1 MTKSKFTED
10 SYEQALIALFRD
22 ELGYDYIYGPDIER
36 DYRQP
41 CYVDALEQ
49 AIPSINPG
57 LPAEALEEA
66 IRRILNATDGTLVQ
80 SNEAFMRA
88 LQDGLEVPYE
98 HNGEERTAIVNLIDY
113 EHKAKDSK
121 NTFHIANQWR
131 VEGLDA
137 IRCDMIVFV
146 NGLPL
151 VVIELKSPSEEGV
164 TVQDAY
170 LQIRNYQL
178 KAPDLF
184 TYNAFN
190 VISNMFRTYAGT
202 ITADEQRYMEWKSR
216 DGQYEDKDH
225 VNYDTFFHGIF
236 PKDRLPDIIR
246 NFICFDHREGQPAKI
261 LAGYHQYFA
270 VNRALACTYKA
281 MTGNGKIG
289 VFWHTQGSGKSLSM
303 VFLARLLGRHFP
315 ESTIVVVTDRNDL
328 DDQLYGQFSRCA
340 DFLRQM
346 PQQAGS
352 KAELGDMLRDRK
364 AGGIF
369 FTTIQKFEEDT
380 RFLSDRRNIIVMTDE
395 AHRSQY
401 GDTTFDIKTLKT
413 KKGYAK
419 LMREAL
425 PHASFIGFTGT
436 PISDRD
442 RDTKEVFGN
451 YIDIYDMTQSV
462 RDHATLPVYYESRA
476 MKLKLNADILAQLD
490 EEFATLDTIGVTD
503 AQLEKTKH
511 ELSRLEEV
519 LGAPETINSL
529 VDDILDHYT
538 RYRQQ
543 ELTGKVMIVAYNRK
557 IAMSIYNRI
566 LQLQPGWTNKV
577 KVVMTSSNKD
587 DEKWRPIIGND
598 AYRKQLAK
606 EFKDEQSEL
615 KIAIVVDMWLTGFD
629 VPSLST
635 MYMYKP
641 MAGHNLMQAI
651 ARVNRVFPEKEGG
664 LIVDYIGIAQALK
677 RAMQDYSEHDKK
689 NFADPDIAKTALRT
703 YKEKREICHDMLHGF
718 DYSAFP
724 NATDAQKAQ
733 LIKQAVNFL
742 CAVERDPKRK
752 DFIKESALLH
762 NAVTLCRSLLN
773 DDELQFEA
781 FYDAVRVLL
790 VRIDTNGNTS
800 VRAKEIN
807 ERIKNLLSQSVQ
819 SEGIVVLFDEKKRN
833 FSLFDEK
840 FLQDI
845 KNMKEKNLAVEIL
858 KKLLKGVV
866 NGYKHT
872 NVVQSA
878 KFSELLSQA
887 LSMYLKGMLTN
898 EEVINEL
905 IRLAEQIKQAEQQ
918 GNNLGLTNE
927 EKAFYDALTQQDEVR
942 KAYTNEQFIALT
954 KELTET
960 LRRNRTID
968 WNKRESGQAE
978 MRKMVK
984 RLLRKYNYPPEGQ
997 KQALQTVMEQ
1007 CEQWAEEEYESN
1019 DRMNFSTHNSEIHYH
1034 INHVDNLHIGDNV
1047 ENKYNTAE

>member
-1 MTKSKFTED
+1 MTKTKFTED

-22 ELGYDYIYGPDIER
+22 ELGYEYIYGPDITR

-41 CYVDALEQ
+41 CYVNVLEP
-49 AIPSINPG
+49 AIRRINPT
-57 LPAEALEEA
+57 LPAEAIDEA
-66 IRRILNATDGTLVQ
+66 LRRILYASDGTLIQ
-80 SNEAFMRA
+80 SNETFLQY
-88 LQDGLEVPYE
+88 LQDGMEVPYSL
-98 HNGEERTAIVNLIDY
+98 NGEERTDLVQLIDY
-113 EHKAKDSK
+113 DDYTK
-121 NTFHIANQWR
+121 NDFHIANQWR
-131 VEGLDA
+131 VEGHDA
-137 IRCDMIVFV
+137 IRCDMVVFV
-146 NGLPL
+146 NGMPL

-164 TVQDAY
+164 TVHDAY
-170 LQIRNYQL
+170 LQMRNYQL

-190 VISNMFRTYAGT
+190 VISDMFITYAGT
-202 ITADEQRYMEWKSR
+202 ITADEERYMEWKSA
-216 DGQYEDKDH
+216 DGKYEDKKH
-225 VNYDTFFHGIF
+225 VSYDTFFHGIF
-236 PKDRLPDIIR
+236 PKERLLDIIR
-246 NFICFDHREGQPAKI
+246 NFICFDHREGQPVKI

-270 VNRALACTYKA
+270 VNRALERTHTAINS
-281 MTGNGKIG
+281 NGKIG

-303 VFLARLLGRHFP
+303 VFFARLLGRHFS

-328 DDQLYGQFSRCA
+328 DDQLFGQFSRCA
-340 DFLRQM
+340 DFLRQV

-352 KAELGDMLRDRK
+352 KAELGDLLRDRK

-401 GDTTFDIKTLKT
+401 GDTTFDVKSLRT

-425 PHASFIGFTGT
+425 PNASFIGFTGT
-436 PISDRD
+436 PVSDRD
-442 RDTKEVFGN
+442 RDTQEVFGS

-462 RDHATLPVYYESRA
+462 QDGATLPVYYESRA
-476 MKLKLNADILAQLD
+476 MRLKLDANVLEQLD
-490 EEFATLDTIGVTD
+490 TEFANLDTLGVTD

-511 ELSRLEEV
+511 RLSSLEEI
-519 LGAPETINSL
+519 LCAPQTINSL
-529 VDDILDHYT
+529 VEDILHHYT
-538 RYRQQ
+538 TYRAQ
-543 ELTGKVMIVAYNRK
+543 ELTGKVMIVAYNRR
-557 IAMSIYNRI
+557 IAMSIYHRI
-566 LQLQPGWTNKV
+566 MELQPDWNKKV
-577 KVVMTSSNKD
+577 KVVMTSNNQD
-587 DEKWRPIIGND
+587 PEEWRPIIGND

-606 EFKDEQSEL
+606 EFKDENSEL

-641 MAGHNLMQAI
+641 MSGHNLMQAI
-651 ARVNRVFPEKEGG
+651 ARVNRVFPEKQGG

-677 RAMQDYSEHDKK
+677 RAMLEYTDRDKK
-689 NFADPDIAKTALRT
+689 QFGDPDIAKTAMRT
-703 YKEKREICHDMLHGF
+703 YQEKKEICEDLLHGF
-718 DYSAFP
+718 NYTAFP
-724 NATDAQKAQ
+724 QSADAQKAV
-733 LIKQAVNFL
+733 LIKGAVNFL
-742 CAVERDPKRK
+742 CEPVRDAKRK
-752 DFIKESALLH
+752 AFIKESALLH
-762 NAVTLCRSLLN
+762 NAVTLCRSLLSE
-773 DDELQFEA
+773 DDLQFVA

-790 VRIDTNGNTS
+790 MRFEAGDTS

-807 ERIKNLLSQSVQ
+807 ERIKELLSQSVQ
-819 SEGIVVLFDEKKRN
+819 SEGIVVLFDEKKKRD

-840 FLQDI
+840 FLEEL

-866 NGYKHT
+866 SGYKHT

-878 KFSELLSQA
+878 KFSELLSNA

-905 IRLAEQIKQAEQQ
+905 IRIALKFKDEQEQ
-918 GNNLGLTNE
+918 GNDLGLTDE
-927 EKAFYDALTQQDEVR
+927 EKAFYDALTQQEKVR
-942 KAYTNEQFIALT
+942 EAYTNEQFIALT

-968 WNKRESGQAE
+968 WNKRESAQAD
-978 MRKMVK
+978 MRRLVK

-997 KQALQTVMEQ
+997 EKALETVMAQ
-1007 CEQWAEEEYESN
+1007 CVLWSDEEYETPLIVN
-1019 DRMNFSTHNSEIHYH
+1019 QI
-1034 INHVDNLHIGDNV
+1034 V
-1047 ENKYNTAE
+1047 ENHIHIDTFNNYQDDHSQNINIEK

>member
-1 MTKSKFTED
+1 MSKAKYTED

-22 ELGYDYIYGPDIER
+22 ELGYDYIYGPDITR

-41 CYVDALEQ
+41 CYVDMIEP
-49 AIPSINPG
+49 AIRRINPT
-57 LPAEALEEA
+57 LPAEAIDEA
-66 IRRILNATDGTLVQ
+66 VRRILYVTDGTLLQ
-80 SNEAFMRA
+80 ANETFLQY
-88 LQDGLEVPYE
+88 LQDGMEVPFM
-98 HNGEERTAIVNLIDY
+98 HDGEERTELVQLIDY
-113 EHKAKDSK
+113 DHYTN

-137 IRCDMIVFV
+137 IRCDMVVFI
-146 NGLPL
+146 NGMPL

-164 TVQDAY
+164 SVHDAY
-170 LQIRNYQL
+170 LQMKNYQL

-190 VISNMFRTYAGT
+190 VISDFSYTYAGT
-202 ITADEQRYMEWKSR
+202 LTADEERYMEWKSV
-216 DGQYEDKDH
+216 DGKYIDQKH
-225 VNYDTFFHGIF
+225 VSYDTFFHGIF
-236 PKDRLPDIIR
+236 PKERLLDIIH

-270 VNRALACTYKA
+270 VNRALGCTYKA
-281 MTGNGKIG
+281 VEGNGKIG

-303 VFLARLLGRHFP
+303 VFLARLLGRHFS

-328 DDQLYGQFSRCA
+328 DDQLFGQFSRCA
-340 DFLRQM
+340 QFLRQM

-352 KAELGDMLRDRK
+352 KAELGDLLRDRK

-369 FTTIQKFEEDT
+369 FTTIQKFEDQSTDWSELGHSGP
-380 RFLSDRRNIIVMTDE
+380 FLSDRRNIIVMTDE

-401 GDTTFDIKTLKT
+401 GDVHYDFDAKRT

-425 PHASFIGFTGT
+425 PNASFIGFTGT
-436 PISDRD
+436 PVSDRD
-442 RDTKEVFGN
+442 RDTQEVFGN

-462 RDHATLPVYYESRA
+462 LDGATLPVYYESRA
-476 MKLKLNADILAQLD
+476 MRLKLNADILEQLD
-490 EEFATLDTIGVTD
+490 AEFTNLDTAGVTD
-503 AQLEKTKH
+503 DQLEKTKH

-529 VDDILDHYT
+529 VDDILHHYT
-538 RYRQQ
+538 SYREQ
-543 ELTGKVMIVAYNRK
+543 ELTGKVMIVAYNRR
-557 IAMSIYNRI
+557 IAMSIYQRI
-566 LQLQPGWTNKV
+566 LQLKPDWTNKV

-587 DEKWRPIIGND
+587 EADWRPIIGND

-606 EFKDEQSEL
+606 EFKDENSEL

-651 ARVNRVFPEKEGG
+651 ARVNRVFPEKQGG

-677 RAMQDYSEHDKK
+677 RAMQEYTDRDKK
-689 NFADPDIAKTALRT
+689 QFGDPNIAKTALRT
-703 YKEKREICHDMLHGF
+703 YQEKKEICEDMLHGF

-724 NATDAQKAQ
+724 QSTDAQKAV
-733 LIKQAVNFL
+733 LIKEAVNFL
-742 CAVERDPKRK
+742 CEVSRDAKRK
-752 DFIKESALLH
+752 AYLQESALLH
-762 NAVTLCRSLLN
+762 NAVTLCRSLLSE
-773 DDELQFEA
+773 DELQFVA

-790 VRIDTNGNTS
+790 LRFEVGTTS
-800 VRAKEIN
+800 VKAKEIN
-807 ERIKNLLSQSVQ
+807 ERIKNLLAQSVQ
-819 SEGIVVLFDEKKRN
+819 SEGIVVLFDEKKRD

-840 FLQDI
+840 FLNDLRR
-845 KNMKEKNLAVEIL
+845 MKEKNLAVEIL

-866 NGYKHT
+866 AGFKHT

-887 LSMYLKGMLTN
+887 LSSYLKGMLTN

-905 IRLAEQIKQAEQQ
+905 IKIALQIKSAQEQ
-918 GNNLGLTNE
+918 GNELGLTDE
-927 EKAFYDALTQQDEVR
+927 EKAFYDALTQQEMVR
-942 KAYTNEQFIALT
+942 RAYSNEQFIALT

-960 LRRNRTID
+960 LRKNRTID
-968 WNKRESGQAE
+968 WNKKESARAS
-978 MRKMVK
+978 MRTLVK
-984 RLLRKYNYPPEGQ
+984 RLLRKYNYPPEGRET
-997 KQALQTVMEQ
+997 ALETVIAQ
-1007 CEQWAEEEYESN
+1007 CEQWADEEYESPLIVN
-1019 DRMNFSTHNSEIHYH
+1019 QF
-1034 INHVDNLHIGDNV
+1034 V
-1047 ENKYNTAE
+1047 ENHIHIDHYNDNSTTYNIKK

>member
-22 ELGYDYIYGPDIER
+22 ELGYDYIYGPNIER

-41 CYVDALEQ
+41 CYVDALAP
-49 AIPSINPG
+49 AIRRLNPS
-57 LPAEALEEA
+57 LPTEAIDEA
-66 IRRILNATDGTLVQ
+66 IRSILFATDTTLIQ
-80 SNEAFMRA
+80 SNETFM
-88 LQDGLEVPYE
+88 QHMQNGLEVSFM
-98 HNGEERTAIVNLIDY
+98 HNGEERTELVQLIDY
-113 EHKAKDSK
+113 TDHS
-121 NTFHIANQWR
+121 NNSFHIANQWR
-131 VEGLDA
+131 VEGHDV
-137 IRCDMIVFV
+137 IRCDMVVFV

-151 VVIELKSPSEEGV
+151 VVVELKSPSEEGV
-164 TVQDAY
+164 TVHDAY

-190 VISNMFRTYAGT
+190 VISDMIQTYAGT
-202 ITADEQRYMEWKSR
+202 ITADEERYMEWKSV
-216 DGQYEDKDH
+216 DGKYEDKEH
-225 VNYDTFFHGIF
+225 VNYDTFFKGIF
-236 PKDRLPDIIR
+236 PKQRLLDIVQ
-246 NFICFDHREGQPAKI
+246 NYICFDHREGQPAKI

-270 VNRALACTYKA
+270 VNRALERTYQA
-281 MTGNGKIG
+281 VNSNGKIG

-303 VFLARLLGRHFP
+303 VFLARLVGRHFP

-328 DDQLYGQFSRCA
+328 DDQLFGQFSRCA
-340 DFLRQM
+340 EFLRQM

-352 KAELGDMLRDRK
+352 KMELSELLRDRK

-401 GDTTFDIKTLKT
+401 GDVHYDIKAERT
-413 KKGYAK
+413 KKGFAR

-425 PHASFIGFTGT
+425 PNASFIGFTGT
-436 PISDRD
+436 PVSDRD
-442 RDTKEVFGN
+442 RDTQEVFGD

-462 RDHATLPVYYESRA
+462 RDGATLPVYYESRA
-476 MKLKLNADILAQLD
+476 MRLKLDANVLEQLD
-490 EEFATLDTIGVTD
+490 EEFANLDTLGVTD

-519 LGAPETINSL
+519 LGATETINSL
-529 VDDILDHYT
+529 VDDILLHYT
-538 RYRQQ
+538 TYRQQ

-587 DEKWRPIIGND
+587 DETWRPIIGND

-606 EFKDEQSEL
+606 EFKDENSEL

-641 MAGHNLMQAI
+641 MSGHNLMQAI

-677 RAMQDYSEHDKK
+677 RAMQEYTDRDKK
-689 NFADPDIAKTALRT
+689 QFGDPDIAKTALLT
-703 YKEKREICHDMLHGF
+703 YREKREICEDMLHGF

-724 NATDAQKAQ
+724 QSTDAQKAT
-733 LIKQAVNFL
+733 LIKDAVNFIL
-742 CAVERDPKRK
+742 MPGRDPKRK
-752 DFIKESALLH
+752 AFLEASALLH
-762 NAVTLCRSLLN
+762 NAVTLCRSLLTH
-773 DDELQFEA
+773 DELEFVA
-781 FYDAVRVLL
+781 FYDAVRVVLI
-790 VRIDTNGNTS
+790 RIETSGTS

-819 SEGIVVLFDEKKRN
+819 SEGIVVLFDEKKRD

-840 FLQDI
+840 FLQEI

-866 NGYKHT
+866 NGFKHT

-905 IRLAEQIKQAEQQ
+905 IRLAMEIKNAEEQ
-918 GNNLGLTNE
+918 GNELGLSKE
-927 EKAFYDALTQQDEVR
+927 EKAFYDALTQQDSVR
-942 KAYTNEQFIALT
+942 KAYSNDQFIALT

-968 WNKRESGQAE
+968 WNKKESGQAE
-978 MRKMVK
+978 MRKLVK
-984 RLLRKYNYPPEGQ
+984 RLLRKYHYPPEGQ
-997 KQALQTVMEQ
+997 EQALQTVMAQ
-1007 CEQWAEEEYESN
+1007 CEQWAEEEYESPIN
-1019 DRMNFSTHNSEIHYH
+1019 VSINYH
-1034 INHVDNLHIGDNV
+1034 IDHV
-1047 ENKYNTAE
+1047 ENFNEQNITINSQR

>member
-1 MTKSKFTED
+1 MTKTKFTED

-22 ELGYDYIYGPDIER
+22 ELDYDYIYGPDIER

-41 CYVDALEQ
+41 CYVDALEP
-49 AIPSINPG
+49 ALRRLNPN
-57 LPAEALEEA
+57 LPDAVIEEA
-66 IRRILNATDGTLVQ
+66 TKRVLYATDSTLIQ

-88 LQDGLEVPYE
+88 LQDGLEVPYM
-98 HNGEERTAIVNLIDY
+98 HDGEERTAIVNLIDY
-113 EHKAKDSK
+113 EHKGKDNK
-121 NTFHIANQWR
+121 NAFHIANQWR

-137 IRCDMIVFV
+137 IRCDMVVFI
-146 NGLPL
+146 NGMPL

-164 TVQDAY
+164 SVSDAY

-190 VISNMFRTYAGT
+190 VISDMFTTLAGT
-202 ITADEQRYMEWKSR
+202 ITANEERYMEWKSV
-216 DGQYEDKDH
+216 DGKYEDKEH

-236 PKDRLPDIIR
+236 PKDRLLDILR

-270 VNRALACTYKA
+270 VNNALTCTHRAIK
-281 MTGNGKIG
+281 GDGKIG

-303 VFLARLLGRHFP
+303 VFFAHLLTHHFQ

-340 DFLRQM
+340 DFLRQK
-346 PQQAGS
+346 PIQATS
-352 KAELGDMLRDRK
+352 KAELGDLLRDRK

-401 GDTTFDIKTLKT
+401 GDVSYDVLKART

-425 PHASFIGFTGT
+425 PNASFIGFTGT

-442 RDTKEVFGN
+442 RDTQEVFGD

-476 MKLKLNADILAQLD
+476 MKLKLNPEILEQLD
-490 EEFATLDTIGVTD
+490 EEFDTLDSLGITD
-503 AQLEKTKH
+503 MQLEKTKH
-511 ELSRLEEV
+511 KLSRLEEV

-529 VDDILDHYT
+529 VDDILLHYT
-538 RYRQQ
+538 KYRQD

-557 IAMSIYNRI
+557 IAMDIYRRI
-566 LQLQPGWTNKV
+566 LALQPTWTEKV
-577 KVVMTSSNKD
+577 KVVMTSNNQD
-587 DEKWRPIIGND
+587 PEEWRSVIGNE
-598 AYRKQLAK
+598 AYRKQLAT
-606 EFKDEQSEL
+606 EFKDEKSPL

-677 RAMQDYSEHDKK
+677 RAMKEYTDRDKK
-689 NFADPDIAKTALRT
+689 KFGDPDIAKTALTT
-703 YKEKREICHDMLHGF
+703 YREKDEICHDLFFGF
-718 DYSAFP
+718 DFSQYPS
-724 NATDAQKAQ
+724 ATDAEKGQI
-733 LIKQAVNFL
+733 IKSAANFL
-742 CAVERDPKRK
+742 LATDKEAKRK
-752 DFIKESALLH
+752 TFIQESALLH
-762 NAVTLCRSLLN
+762 NAVTLCRSLLS
-773 DDELQFEA
+773 DEQLQIVA

-790 VRIDTNGNTS
+790 MRFETS
-800 VRAKEIN
+800 RNAVKAKEVN
-807 ERIKNLLSQSVQ
+807 ERIRNLLAQSVQ
-819 SEGIVVLFDEKKRN
+819 SEGIVVLFDDKNRD
-833 FSLFDEK
+833 FSLFDDT
-840 FLQDI
+840 FLEEI
-845 KNMKEKNLAVEIL
+845 RRMKEKNLAVEIL
-858 KKLLKGVV
+858 KKLLKGVI
-866 NGYKHT
+866 NGYKQT

-887 LSMYLKGMLTN
+887 LSLYLKGMLTN
-898 EEVINEL
+898 EEVISEL
-905 IRLAEQIKQAEQQ
+905 IRLAHQIKEAEQQ
-918 GNNLGLTNE
+918 GNDLGLTAE
-927 EKAFYDALTQQDEVR
+927 EKAFYDALTQQEAVR
-942 KAYTNEQFIALT
+942 QAYSDEQFIALT
-954 KELTET
+954 KELTDK
-960 LRRNRTID
+960 LRKNRTID
-968 WNKRESGQAE
+968 WNKRESAQAG

-984 RLLRKYNYPPEGQ
+984 HLLRQYDYPPEGQ
-997 KQALQTVMEQ
+997 KQALEIVMQQ
-1007 CEQWAEEEYESN
+1007 CEQWAEQEYN
-1019 DRMNFSTHNSEIHYH
+1019 KPVIVNHYH
-1034 INHVDNLHIGDNV
+1034 IDHVDTINYNDNSQTLKI
-1047 ENKYNTAE
+1047 E

>member
-1 MTKSKFTED
+1 MSKSKFTED

-22 ELGYDYIYGPDIER
+22 ELGYEYIYGPQIER

-41 CYVDALEQ
+41 CYVDALCP
-49 AIPSINPG
+49 AIRRLNPT
-57 LPAEALEEA
+57 LPTEAIDEA
-66 IRRILNATDGTLVQ
+66 IRSILFATDATLIQ
-80 SNEAFMRA
+80 SNETFMQH
-88 LQDGLEVPYE
+88 LQNGLEVSFM
-98 HNGEERTAIVNLIDY
+98 HNGEERTELVQLIDY
-113 EHKAKDSK
+113 TDHS
-121 NTFHIANQWR
+121 NNSFHIANQWR
-131 VEGLDA
+131 VEGHDV

-151 VVIELKSPSEEGV
+151 VVVELKSPSEEGV
-164 TVQDAY
+164 TVHDAY

-190 VISNMFRTYAGT
+190 VISDMIQTYAGT
-202 ITADEQRYMEWKSR
+202 ITADEERYMEWKSV
-216 DGQYEDKDH
+216 DGKYEDKEH
-225 VNYDTFFHGIF
+225 VNYDTFFKGIF
-236 PKDRLPDIIR
+236 PRQRLLDILQ
-246 NFICFDHREGQPAKI
+246 NYICFDHREGQPAKI

-270 VNRALACTYKA
+270 VNRALERTYQA
-281 MTGNGKIG
+281 VNSNGKIG

-303 VFLARLLGRHFP
+303 VFLARLVGRHFP

-328 DDQLYGQFSRCA
+328 DDQLFGQFSRCA
-340 DFLRQM
+340 EFLRQM

-352 KAELGDMLRDRK
+352 KTELSELLRDRK

-401 GDTTFDIKTLKT
+401 GDVHYDIKAERT
-413 KKGYAK
+413 KKGFAR

-425 PHASFIGFTGT
+425 PNASFIGFTGT
-436 PISDRD
+436 PVSDRD
-442 RDTKEVFGN
+442 RDTQEVFGD

-462 RDHATLPVYYESRA
+462 RDGATLPVYYESRA
-476 MKLKLNADILAQLD
+476 MRLKLDANILEQLD
-490 EEFATLDTIGVTD
+490 EEFANLDTLGVTD

-519 LGAPETINSL
+519 LGATETINSL
-529 VDDILDHYT
+529 VDDILLHYT
-538 RYRQQ
+538 TYRQQ

-566 LQLQPGWTNKV
+566 LQLKPDWTNKV
-577 KVVMTSSNKD
+577 KVVMTSNNKD
-587 DEKWRPIIGND
+587 DEKWRPVIGND

-606 EFKDEQSEL
+606 EFKDENSEL

-641 MAGHNLMQAI
+641 MSGHNLMQAI

-677 RAMQDYSEHDKK
+677 RAMQEYTDRDKK
-689 NFADPDIAKTALRT
+689 QFGDPDIAKTALLT
-703 YKEKREICHDMLHGF
+703 YKEKREICEDMLHGF

-724 NATDAQKAQ
+724 QSTDAQKAI
-733 LIKQAVNFL
+733 LIKEAVNFL
-742 CAVERDPKRK
+742 LKPERDPKRK
-752 DFIKESALLH
+752 AFLKESALLH
-762 NAVTLCRSLLN
+762 NAVTLCRSLLSH
-773 DDELQFEA
+773 DELEFVA
-781 FYDAVRVLL
+781 FYDAVRVVLM
-790 VRIDTNGNTS
+790 RIETSGTS

-819 SEGIVVLFDEKKRN
+819 SEGIVVLFDEKKRD

-840 FLQDI
+840 FLQEI

-866 NGYKHT
+866 NGFKHT

-905 IRLAEQIKQAEQQ
+905 IRLAIEIKNAEEQ
-918 GNNLGLTNE
+918 GNELGLSKE
-927 EKAFYDALTQQDEVR
+927 EKAFYDALTQQDSVR
-942 KAYTNEQFIALT
+942 KAYSNDQFIALT

-968 WNKRESGQAE
+968 WNKKESGQAE
-978 MRKMVK
+978 MRKLVK
-984 RLLRKYNYPPEGQ
+984 RLLRKYHYPPEGQ
-997 KQALQTVMEQ
+997 EQALQTVMAQ
-1007 CEQWAEEEYESN
+1007 CEQWAEEEYETP
-1019 DRMNFSTHNSEIHYH
+1019 MNVSINYH
-1034 INHVDNLHIGDNV
+1034 IDHV
-1047 ENKYNTAE
+1047 ENFNEQNITINTQR

>member
-1 MTKSKFTED
+1 MTNIKFTED

-22 ELGYDYIYGPDIER
+22 DLDYDYIYGPDIVR

-41 CYVDALEQ
+41 CFVEVLEN
-49 AIPSINPG
+49 AIYRINPT
-57 LPAEALEEA
+57 LPKEALEEA
-66 IRRILNATDGTLVQ
+66 IRRVLYATDGTLIQ
-80 SNEAFMRA
+80 SNETFLQH
-88 LQDGLEVPYE
+88 LQDGMEVPFL
-98 HNGEERTAIVNLIDY
+98 HDGEERTELVQLIDY
-113 EHKAKDSK
+113 D
-121 NTFHIANQWR
+121 NYTNNDFHIANQWR

-137 IRCDMIVFV
+137 IRCDMVVFI
-146 NGLPL
+146 NGMPL

-164 TVQDAY
+164 SVHDAY
-170 LQIRNYQL
+170 LQMKNYQL

-190 VISNMFRTYAGT
+190 VISDMYLTYAGT
-202 ITADEQRYMEWKSR
+202 ITADEERYMEWKSV
-216 DGQYEDKDH
+216 DGKYEDKKH
-225 VNYDTFFHGIF
+225 VSYDTFFHGIF
-236 PKDRLPDIIR
+236 PKERLLDIIR
-246 NFICFDHREGQPAKI
+246 NFICFDHREGQAAKI

-270 VNRALACTYKA
+270 VNRALGCTYKA
-281 MTGNGKIG
+281 VEGNGKIG

-303 VFLARLLGRHFP
+303 VFFARLLGRHFS

-328 DDQLYGQFSRCA
+328 DDQLFGQFSRCA
-340 DFLRQM
+340 QFLRQM

-352 KAELGDMLRDRK
+352 KAELGDLLRDRK

-401 GDTTFDIKTLKT
+401 GDVHYDFEAKRT

-425 PHASFIGFTGT
+425 PNASFIGFTGT
-436 PISDRD
+436 PVSDRD
-442 RDTKEVFGN
+442 RDTQEVFGN

-462 RDHATLPVYYESRA
+462 RDGATLPVYYESRA
-476 MKLKLNADILAQLD
+476 MRLKLNADILEQLD
-490 EEFATLDTIGVTD
+490 AEFSNLDTAGVTD

-529 VDDILDHYT
+529 VDDILLHYT
-538 RYRQQ
+538 SYREQ

-557 IAMSIYNRI
+557 IAMSIYQRI
-566 LQLQPGWTNKV
+566 LDLHPNWLNKV

-587 DEKWRPIIGND
+587 DAEWRPIIGND

-606 EFKDEQSEL
+606 EFKDENSEL

-651 ARVNRVFPEKEGG
+651 ARVNRVFPEKQGG

-677 RAMQDYSEHDKK
+677 RAMQEYTDRDKK
-689 NFADPDIAKTALRT
+689 QFGDPNIAKTALRT
-703 YKEKREICHDMLHGF
+703 HQEKKEICEDMLHGF

-724 NATDAQKAQ
+724 YSTDAQKAV
-733 LIKQAVNFL
+733 LIKEAVNFL
-742 CAVERDPKRK
+742 CEVSREPKRK
-752 DFIKESALLH
+752 AFIQESALLH
-762 NAVTLCRSLLN
+762 NAVTLCRSLLSEN
-773 DDELQFEA
+773 ELQFVA

-790 VRIDTNGNTS
+790 QRFEMGTTS
-800 VRAKEIN
+800 VKAKEIN

-819 SEGIVVLFDEKKRN
+819 SEGIVVLFDEKKRD

-840 FLQDI
+840 FLNDLR
-845 KNMKEKNLAVEIL
+845 NMKEKNLAVEIL

-866 NGYKHT
+866 AGYKHT

-905 IRLAEQIKQAEQQ
+905 INIALQMKSAQEQ
-918 GNNLGLTNE
+918 GNDLGLTDE
-927 EKAFYDALTQQDEVR
+927 EKAFYDALTQQEKVR
-942 KAYTNEQFIALT
+942 EAYTNEQFIALT

-960 LRRNRTID
+960 LRKNRTID
-968 WNKRESGQAE
+968 WNKKESAQAD
-978 MRKMVK
+978 MRRLVK
-984 RLLRKYNYPPEGQ
+984 RLLRKYQYPPEGQ
-997 KQALQTVMEQ
+997 EKALETVMAQ
-1007 CEQWAEEEYESN
+1007 CEQWSDEEYESPLIVN
-1019 DRMNFSTHNSEIHYH
+1019 QFIENHIHIDTFNNYQDDH
-1034 INHVDNLHIGDNV
+1034 SQHLTI
-1047 ENKYNTAE
+1047 EK